1 MTFNQGDIVN
11 VKSGGPALTVL
22 SITNEQVTCL
32 FYSEELGEFKQAVI
46 PTFALEAYDD
56 EAGDEDD
63 DRTSPEDDEDED
75 ENEDEDNE
83 DEDDKAA

>member
-1 MTFNQGDIVN
+1 MTFSQGDIVN

-75 ENEDEDNE
+75 EDEDNE

>member
-1 MTFNQGDIVN
+1 
-11 VKSGGPALTVL
+11 
-22 SITNEQVTCL
+22 VTCL
-32 FYSEELGEFKQAVI
+32 FFSEELGEFRQAVI

-75 ENEDEDNE
+75 EDN
-83 DEDDKAA
+83 EDDKAA

>member
-1 MTFNQGDIVN
+1 MTFSQGDIVN

-22 SITNEQVTCL
+22 SVANEQVTCL

-63 DRTSPEDDEDED
+63 DRTSPDEDED
-75 ENEDEDNE
+75 EDEDNE
-83 DEDDKAA
+83 DDKAA

>member
-1 MTFNQGDIVN
+1 MI
-11 VKSGGPALTVL
+11 SGGPALTVL
-22 SITNEQVTCL
+22 SIANEQVTFL

-63 DRTSPEDDEDED
+63 DRTSPDEDED
-75 ENEDEDNE
+75 EDEDNE
-83 DEDDKAA
+83 DDKAA